1 MKKWD
6 EMCHDLRLFM
16 GMIYNACKLPMWC
29 FGVSG
34 KFYYTSSPYENEF
47 RMFLENS
54 GCLEYALD
62 PSRDRS
68 TPIYLSDSI
77 GLLWV
82 CDYAWKYGAPN
93 VIVLM
98 GPVFTGESSLKGIE
112 DSMRAM
118 NFSVQMQQNLIQKLK
133 KVPVM
138 SMLVFEQYTSML
150 HYLITNEPEVYVK
163 RNYQHRIDL
172 VDENPKSILSSLTKS
187 SEESEKENL
196 SVWQERSNHLED
208 SIMKAVKEG
217 NLYFSLNQVMGDQE
231 WLPPSNVSIN
241 HYHTKE
247 VNRDEK
253 NTIII
258 LAALCTRAAM
268 EGGLAVKTAQALE
281 NDYISRAE
289 RAQTVTEL
297 MVINREMIHD
307 FIEKVHQTKS
317 VPQISQP
324 IQECCDYIQR
334 NLLST
339 LELEEIAKY
348 TGYTEYYL
356 TRKFKKE
363 MGIHL
368 TDYIK
373 ESKIELAKV
382 WLLTTNK
389 SIQEIS
395 DEMHFSTRNYFSK
408 VFREKVGISPGMYR
422 DNAGKMEDTP
432 NGD

>member
-138 SMLVFEQYTSML
+138 SMSVFEQYTSML

-324 IQECCDYIQR
+324 IRECCDYIQR

>member
-1 MKKWD
+1 
-6 EMCHDLRLFM
+6 MCHDLRLFM

-138 SMLVFEQYTSML
+138 SMSVFEQYTSML

-324 IQECCDYIQR
+324 IRECCDYIQR

>member
-138 SMLVFEQYTSML
+138 SMSVFEQYTSML

-217 NLYFSLNQVMGDQE
+217 NLHFSLNQVMGDQE

-258 LAALCTRAAM
+258 LVALCTRAAM

-324 IQECCDYIQR
+324 IRECCDYIQR

>member
-138 SMLVFEQYTSML
+138 SMSVFEQYTSML

-217 NLYFSLNQVMGDQE
+217 NLHFSLNQVMGDQE

-324 IQECCDYIQR
+324 IRECCDYIQR

-368 TDYIK
+368 ADYIK

>member
-138 SMLVFEQYTSML
+138 SMSVFEQYTSML

-258 LAALCTRAAM
+258 LTALCTRAAM

-324 IQECCDYIQR
+324 IRECCDYIQR

>member
-6 EMCHDLRLFM
+6 ETCHDLSLFM
-16 GMIYNACKLPMWC
+16 GMIYNACHLPIWC
-29 FGVSG
+29 FGISG
-34 KFYYTSSPYENEF
+34 KFYYTSCPYEKEF

-68 TPIYLSDSI
+68 TPIYLSDPI
-77 GLLWV
+77 GLIWV
-82 CDYAWKYGAPN
+82 CDYAWKGNSPN
-93 VIVLM
+93 ILVLM
-98 GPVFTGESSLKGIE
+98 GPIFNGESSLKGIE
-112 DSMRAM
+112 DSMRSM

-138 SMLVFEQYTSML
+138 SMSVFEQYTSML
-150 HYLITNEPEVYVK
+150 HYIITSEPEVHVK
-163 RNYQHRIDL
+163 RNYQHPINKTDSKEKPQIDPPDIS
-172 VDENPKSILSSLTKS
+172 VKSKVSI
-187 SEESEKENL
+187 
-196 SVWQERSNHLED
+196 WHERSNLLEEC
-208 SIMKAVKEG
+208 IMNAIKEG
-217 NLYFSLNQVMGDQE
+217 NIHFSLNQVIGEQE
-231 WLPPSNVSIN
+231 WLPPASVSIN

-253 NTIII
+253 NTVVIFS
-258 LAALCTRAAM
+258 ALCTRAAM
-268 EGGLAVKTAQALE
+268 EGGLAVKTAQAME
-281 NDYISRAE
+281 NEYISRAE
-289 RAQTVTEL
+289 QAQTVTEL
-297 MVINREMIHD
+297 MVINREMIHA

-324 IQECCDYIQR
+324 IRECCDYIQR

-422 DNAGKMEDTP
+422 DNAGKMEYSP
-432 NGD
+432 NDD

>member
-62 PSRDRS
+62 PSRDRN
-68 TPIYLSDSI
+68 TPIYLSDII
-77 GLLWV
+77 GLIWV
-82 CDYAWKYGAPN
+82 CDYAWKNGSPN
-93 VIVLM
+93 VLVLM

-138 SMLVFEQYTSML
+138 SMSVFEQYTSML
-150 HYLITNEPEVYVK
+150 HYLITNEPEVHVK
-163 RNYQHRIDL
+163 RNYQHRITL
-172 VDENPKSILSSLTKS
+172 VDENPKSILSSSTKS
-187 SEESEKENL
+187 SEEAEKEKL

-217 NLYFSLNQVMGDQE
+217 NLHFSLNQAMGDQE

-258 LAALCTRAAM
+258 LSALCTRAAM

-281 NDYISRAE
+281 NDYISRVE

-324 IQECCDYIQR
+324 IRECCDYIQR

-408 VFREKVGISPGMYR
+408 VFREKVGISL
-422 DNAGKMEDTP
+422 GKR
-432 NGD
+432 

>member
-138 SMLVFEQYTSML
+138 SMSVFEQYTSML

-196 SVWQERSNHLED
+196 SVWQERSNLLED

-258 LAALCTRAAM
+258 LTALCTRAAM